1 MNGIDQN
8 IITRANE
15 LASLTARGENLAAA
29 CAVLSPE
36 ETQALE
42 EAVWSPFETVLSQS
56 HEDRL
61 ANFVHQDSL
70 ARRFLEIDI
79 SENDIPDPES
89 MLMGLFEGLR
99 EWESPANYS

>member
-1 MNGIDQN
+1 MKPI
-8 IITRANE
+8 
-15 LASLTARGENLAAA
+15 
-29 CAVLSPE
+29 
-36 ETQALE
+36 
-42 EAVWSPFETVLSQS
+42 ETVLSQS

-89 MLMGLFEGLR
+89 MLMGLFEGMR
-99 EWESPANYS
+99 E